1 MDLPSSLWQTKKEQT
16 VKNALNESLTVFPPT
31 VTFTMTCKGNRNMLI
46 ESINMQRSQ
55 DIAFVIQ

>member
-1 MDLPSSLWQTKKEQT
+1 MAKQKRVDC
-16 VKNALNESLTVFPPT
+16 KNALNESLTVVPPT